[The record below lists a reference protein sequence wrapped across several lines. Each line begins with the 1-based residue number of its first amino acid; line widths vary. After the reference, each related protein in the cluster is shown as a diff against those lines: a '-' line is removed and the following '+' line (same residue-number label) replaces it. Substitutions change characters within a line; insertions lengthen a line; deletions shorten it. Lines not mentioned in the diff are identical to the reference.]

1 MHLKRVELFG
11 FKSFADRTE
20 IAFDSGITALVG
32 PNGSGKSNI
41 CDAIRWVLGEQSA
54 KQLRGARMEDVI
66 FDGSESRRG
75 LGIAEVTLTLDNSD
89 GALPVDYSEVTITR
103 RAFRSGESEYYINK
117 VPCRLKDVNDLLADT
132 GMGKESYSVIS
143 QGRIDEILSNRP
155 EDRRGLFEEAAGI
168 TKFKARKAEAQ
179 RKLEETANDLARVGD
194 IIAELES
201 QLGPLADQAAV
212 TRKHNELRGELRHL
226 EVSAL
231 AQRTAAL
238 RRDYERA
245 GERLGALLG
254 ELQAA
259 ASRLAELEQEADR
272 ASAELAQ
279 AGLRREEAQRVAGE
293 AAAAHERLAAQ
304 LDGLAGRLTELT
316 ALVAELRGKA
326 AESEARLAA
335 LGEES
340 ERAEQRRTEAEAL
353 VRERRAAVAEAERA
367 LAAARGS
374 AANQAA
380 LVERL
385 KETVFGLLAES
396 AEQRNRATAAR
407 SDENAQRKRL
417 ERLIADAA
425 RAAEEGRAAGE
436 RRDAVKTA
444 LAKEQASRSAAEER
458 LRRAL
463 AARADAEARAEKLAQ
478 ELRVLTNKANLLASR
493 VKVLEEN
500 ERRYDGYA
508 RGARAVL
515 QARRR
520 GEPACAG
527 AVGAVVEL
535 ISAPPEYGKAIEM
548 ALGAAAQ
555 NIVVRTDD
563 DARRAIEFLRR
574 SDSGRATFL
583 PLSVIEAAP
592 LRPDEARAAELPG
605 AIGFADR
612 LVSFAPEHAGVIA
625 WLLGR
630 VLVVRDLDAGVRI
643 ARATGHRLKIVT
655 LDGDVLH
662 RGGSMTGGSYGQE
675 TAGLFLRRQE
685 IESLRGEL
693 SEAEREL
700 AAARARESELRR
712 EIEAA
717 ARAAEEARE
726 QRYQADAAAEAAGR
740 ELAAAQA
747 EVAKAAAAAEAA
759 VLEREAVESEL
770 ADAIARA
777 EAAEAEVVRLE
788 AELADAKA
796 KLAEAEGA
804 GKRDGA
810 ATDELAQALTARKVA
825 LAEAEGERARASDA
839 CAALAARRAEL
850 AAERE
855 RLLAEIS
862 DAERRLADAE
872 RERVDCEQRLSA
884 AAAARAAA
892 DAQLA
897 AARAAEEGLKSEAA
911 ARERES
917 RALRRQ
923 SDSLQAKIREC
934 EVERARLEMEL
945 GQATGRLMEE
955 YQLTPEE
962 AERQADPSVDA
973 TAAAARIEELRA
985 AIRDLGPVNA
995 QAIEEFERVRDRCEF
1010 LRRQQLDL
1018 ELAKANLLEVIA
1030 EMDELMERRFAEQF
1044 ELIRLN
1050 FEQVFRELFG
1060 GGRAELQLS
1069 DAGNLLATGIEIR
1082 AQPPGKKLQNLSLL
1096 SGGERALTAI
1106 ALLFAILRV
1115 KPSPFY
1121 VLDEIDAALDEHNI
1135 EKFAR
1140 FMRRFADH
1148 TQFIVITHQKRTM
1161 EVADVMYGITMEESG
1176 VSKIISVRL
1185 ADLAG

>member
-20 IAFDSGITALVG
+20 IAFDSGVTALVG

-212 TRKHNELRGELRHL
+212 TRKYNELRGELRHL

-254 ELQAA
+254 ELQVA

-272 ASAELAQ
+272 ASAELAE
-279 AGLRREEAQRVAGE
+279 AGRQREEAQRVAGE
-293 AAAAHERLAAQ
+293 AAAAHERLIAQ
-304 LDGLAGRLTELT
+304 LDGLAGRSSELT
-316 ALVAELRGKA
+316 ALVAELRTKIA
-326 AESEARLAA
+326 ASEARLAA
-335 LGEES
+335 LGDEV
-340 ERAEQRRTEAEAL
+340 ERAERRRREAESL
-353 VRERRAAVAEAERA
+353 VHERRVAVAEAERA
-367 LAAARGS
+367 LEAARGS
-374 AANQAA
+374 AASQAA
-380 LVERL
+380 LVEQL

-407 SDENAQRKRL
+407 SEESAQRKRL
-417 ERLIADAA
+417 ERLAAEAA
-425 RAAEEGRAAGE
+425 RAEEAGREATA
-436 RRDAVKTA
+436 RRDAAAAT
-444 LAKEQASRSAAEER
+444 LARVQADREKAAER
-458 LRRAL
+458 LRIAL
-463 AARADAEARAEKLAQ
+463 AARAEAAEQAERVAQ
-478 ELRVLTNKANLLASR
+478 ELRMLTNKSNLLASR

-527 AVGAVVEL
+527 AIGAVVEL
-535 ISAPPEYGKAIEM
+535 IAAPPEYGKAIEM

-555 NIVVRTDD
+555 NIVVKTED
-563 DARRAIEFLRR
+563 DARNAIEFLRR
-574 SDSGRATFL
+574 SESGRATFL
-583 PLSVIEAAP
+583 PLSVIAAAP
-592 LRPDEARAAELPG
+592 LRPDEARAAELLG
-605 AIGFADR
+605 AVGFADK
-612 LVSFAPEHAGVIA
+612 LVSFAPEYEGVIA

-685 IESLRGEL
+685 IEVMRGEL
-693 SEAEREL
+693 GEVEREVAAL
-700 AAARARESELRR
+700 RIREDEFRRAIDAAART
-712 EIEAA
+712 
-717 ARAAEEARE
+717 AEEARE
-726 QRYQADAAAEAAGR
+726 QRYQAEAAAEGAGR

-747 EVAKAAAAAEAA
+747 ELERAAAAAQAA
-759 VLEREAVESEL
+759 ALERETVESEL

-777 EAAEAEVVRLE
+777 EAAETELARLE
-788 AELADAKA
+788 AALEDAKSR
-796 KLAEAEGA
+796 LAEAEGA

-825 LAEAEGERARASDA
+825 LAEAEGELARASDA
-839 CAALAARRAEL
+839 CTALAARRAEL
-850 AAERE
+850 VAERE
-855 RLLAEIS
+855 RLRAESS

-884 AAAARAAA
+884 AAEARAAA
-892 DAQLA
+892 EAQLA
-897 AARAAEEGLKSEAA
+897 AARAAEEELKSAAA

-923 SDSLQAKIREC
+923 SDGLQTKIREC

-955 YQLTPEE
+955 YQLTPDE
-962 AERQADPSVDA
+962 AERQADPSVDVVV
-973 TAAAARIEELRA
+973 AAARIEALRS

-995 QAIEEFERVRDRCEF
+995 QAIEEFDRVRDRCEF

-1018 ELAKANLLEVIA
+1018 ELAKANLLQVIA

-1069 DAGNLLATGIEIR
+1069 DADNLLATGIEIR